1 MQVQRYIKPSK
12 NEIKELD
19 NSYNNKKNGNIFF
32 KGFMTLELTTNVQFM
47 LHHWLFS
54 SLETA
59 LDTDDPSLV

>member
-19 NSYNNKKNGNIFF
+19 NSYNKKKNGNIFF
-32 KGFMTLELTTNVQFM
+32 KGFMTLELTKNVQFM

-54 SLETA
+54 HLRRHSTRMIRL
-59 LDTDDPSLV
+59 